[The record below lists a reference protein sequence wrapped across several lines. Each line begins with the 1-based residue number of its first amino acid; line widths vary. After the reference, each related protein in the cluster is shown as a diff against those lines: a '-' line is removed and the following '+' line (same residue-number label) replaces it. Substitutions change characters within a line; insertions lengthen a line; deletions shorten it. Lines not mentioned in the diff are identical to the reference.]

1 MNCIEEMSNNTIST
15 NNTVKTNYRESI
27 SNTFSSDNIQN
38 TSSYLNNKFINYK
51 KFIIL
56 LVLTIIILIVSTFIY
71 KNDYFDYITDHK
83 ELQALFFLLISI
95 FFIGSLYVTYS
106 LSYFDEKKRKG
117 VIPPGYDPSEKIQLE
132 PYIKIIGLFLFGI
145 IAILLVIYGLAKG
158 TEKYP
163 DVMATITWSLLL
175 IIIGI
180 GIYGVYVAFIKNR
193 KKVKFPPSDPGGIR
207 LLQNLSLYS
216 ILCLPY
222 DIYNFITNEYKKAPK
237 EVWNILIIEAA
248 LIALYFILP
257 YLRRIILF
265 IICHDAKYLLNEP
278 EYLDREKEAGS
289 TKDIYGSD
297 IEDSSYN
304 YNYSISFW
312 YYVNPTAN
320 DDSYYNILSYNG
332 KPLVEYNQHKNKLR
346 IKTTE
351 GRSKQTLIYLDNN
364 VETQK
369 WNHMVIN
376 YQSNTMDIF
385 INNELITTNFK
396 SNMPYMS
403 YDNIIVGE
411 DNGIQGGICNVM
423 YFKRSIPKRDISLI
437 YYLCKYENPPII

>member
-1 MNCIEEMSNNTIST
+1 MSINSMST
-15 NNTVKTNYRESI
+15 NNTVKTNIRSSI
-27 SNTFSSDNIQN
+27 NTMLSSDNIKN
-38 TSSYLNNKFINYK
+38 ASSYINNKFINYK

-56 LVLTIIILIVSTFIY
+56 LVLTIIVLIISRVVY
-71 KNDYFDYITDHK
+71 KNNYFDYITDHK

-95 FFIGSLYVTYS
+95 FFIGSLYATYS
-106 LSYFDEKKRKG
+106 LSYLDEKKRKG
-117 VIPPGYDPSEKIQLE
+117 FIPPGYDPSAKIELE

-145 IAILLVIYGLAKG
+145 VTILLVMYGLAKG

-163 DVMATITWSLLL
+163 DIMATITWSLFL

-180 GIYGVYVAFIKNR
+180 GIYGVYLMFLKYRKNL
-193 KKVKFPPSDPGGIR
+193 KFSSPDPGGIR

-222 DIYNFITNEYKKAPK
+222 DIYNLIVSEYKKAPK
-237 EVWNILIIEAA
+237 EVWNILLIEIV
-248 LIALYFILP
+248 LIAIYFILP
-257 YLRRIILF
+257 HLRRIILY
-265 IICHDAKYLLNEP
+265 IVCHDAKYLLNKP
-278 EYLDREKEAGS
+278 EYLDREKEVGS
-289 TKDIYGSD
+289 TNDIYGSEL
-297 IEDSSYN
+297 EDSNYI

-312 YYVNPTAN
+312 YYVNPVSN
-320 DDSYYNILSYNG
+320 DDNYYNILTYNG

-346 IKTTE
+346 IKTIE
-351 GRSKQTLIYLDNN
+351 GRSKETIIYLDNN
-364 VETQK
+364 VEIQK

-385 INNELITTNFK
+385 INNELVTTNFK
-396 SNMPYMS
+396 LIMPYMG
-403 YDNIIVGE
+403 YDNIMIGQ